1 MRLQKYMAL
10 AGVSSRRKAEE
21 LIKEGKVKVNGKTM
35 TEMGYIVNEGV
46 DEITVNGSN
55 VKMSTKKVYIM
66 LNKPK
71 GYITTVKD
79 QYNRPTV
86 LDLLEEIEV
95 RVYPIGRLDYETS
108 GLLLLT
114 NDGDLTKTLT
124 HPSHDVSKTY
134 IARVKGHLQKDAID
148 LFEKGM
154 ILDGKKTKKASITTL
169 KKHDKNSLVEIT
181 ITEGR
186 NRQVRRMC
194 SKIGHD
200 VLSLERVSIGN
211 IKLDEKLADGK
222 WRYLSKS
229 EIEYLLSI

>member
-114 NDGDLTKTLT
+114 NDGDLTKKLT
-124 HPSHDVSKTY
+124 HPSHDISKTY
-134 IARVKGHLQKDAID
+134 IARIKGHLEKEAID

-154 ILDGKKTKKASITTL
+154 ILDGKKTKKAKITTL

-200 VLSLERVSIGN
+200 VLSLERISIGN
-211 IKLDEKLADGK
+211 VSLDEKLSAGK
-222 WRYLSKS
+222 WRYLTKT
-229 EIEYLLSI
+229 EIEYLLSL